1 MQSRKLIAYL
11 GLSLDGYIATLDE
24 RVDWLEAVEGEGD
37 NGYGDFYAGI
47 DTVLM
52 GRKTYDWIN
61 QQMAYYPYPDKT
73 NYVFTKS
80 PLETPYATVITE
92 NPEDF
97 VRCLKAQPGGDIWLC
112 GGGCLV
118 SSLLNSGL
126 VDRLHLT
133 FAPIILGK
141 GISLYQNIRKEQT
154 LKLLDSR
161 RHGQFVELIYQVN
174 NEENNDISRKN
185 Q

>member
-1 MQSRKLIAYL
+1 M
-11 GLSLDGYIATLDE
+11 
-24 RVDWLEAVEGEGD
+24 
-37 NGYGDFYAGI
+37 
-47 DTVLM
+47 
-52 GRKTYDWIN
+52 
-61 QQMAYYPYPDKT
+61 
-73 NYVFTKS
+73 
-80 PLETPYATVITE
+80 
-92 NPEDF
+92 
-97 VRCLKAQPGGDIWLC
+97 
-112 GGGCLV
+112 

-154 LKLLDSR
+154 LELLDSR